1 MSARLKKP
9 YACSICFKKFSVSLH
24 LVNHVEFK
32 HLSPNQPLKPK
43 DSDEEQCLNT
53 DEKKV
58 KIEII
63 DANSV
68 DEQVDMEADNDPGDK
83 YLSQNEADHN
93 KVII

>member
-9 YACSICFKKFSVSLH
+9 YACSVCFKKFSVSLH

-32 HLSPNQPLKPK
+32 HLSPNQPLIKVEPK
-43 DSDEEQCLNT
+43 DQDSDEEQSLNI
-53 DEKKV
+53 DGNKV

-63 DANSV
+63 DNSV

-83 YLSQNEADHN
+83 YLSS
-93 KVII
+93 KYR